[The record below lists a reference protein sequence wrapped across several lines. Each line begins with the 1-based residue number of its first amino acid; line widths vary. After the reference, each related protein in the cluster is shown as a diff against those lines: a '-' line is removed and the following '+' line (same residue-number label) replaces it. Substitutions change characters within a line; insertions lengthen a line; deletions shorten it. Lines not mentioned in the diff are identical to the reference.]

1 MLLKLRVIKGMEN
14 AKAVTK
20 SITEGCAK
28 SIAKMVW
35 LKQTSLE
42 VLKSVASIRVIIKLS
57 FENSSDFRL
66 RTFLIT

>member
-42 VLKSVASIRVIIKLS
+42 VLKSVASIRVIKLS
-57 FENSSDFRL
+57 FENSSDFWL